1 MISQT
6 WQKLI
11 RLDPKNA
18 KEVSFAI
25 LYIYFIVKI
34 LGGRSEEGEVP
45 AERAE
50 VRFEHSDTGVARACM
65 HCVFVSYFEMIMFI

>member
-1 MISQT
+1 LISQT

-34 LGGRSEEGEVP
+34 FEKEVKKGGGKRVP
-45 AERAE
+45 AK
-50 VRFEHSDTGVARACM
+50 G
-65 HCVFVSYFEMIMFI
+65 